1 MTTARI
7 TTTEPPPP
15 PVEERPGPPS
25 SESET
30 SPARSP
36 DADRADASPPADGAS
51 PSGDEAAADAF
62 PLTRGDTLVAALLG
76 IVLVVLLGLHAAR
89 LSGWG
94 ARPILVEHAPRDV
107 IVRLNLNEANW
118 VELAQ
123 LEAVGEVLARR
134 IVEDRTERGPF
145 QTVDDLRRVKGIGA
159 KTLEKLRPL
168 VRVNGPAEGGGE
180 K

>member
-1 MTTARI
+1 MPTAD
-7 TTTEPPPP
+7 
-15 PVEERPGPPS
+15 V
-25 SESET
+25 
-30 SPARSP
+30 SPAGD
-36 DADRADASPPADGAS
+36 DAPTDT
-51 PSGDEAAADAF
+51 F
-62 PLTRGDTLVAALLG
+62 PLTRGDTLVASLLG
-76 IVLVVLLGLHAAR
+76 IVLVALLGLHAAR

-134 IVEDRTERGPF
+134 IVDDRTERGPF

-168 VRVNGPAEGGGE
+168 VRVDGPAGDGHA